1 MKQNFVSAFYF
12 NNSDLAERVEKI
24 LELVVKQTGFKIEK
38 LVQKSSWWNSEKIG
52 AIHYRGT
59 YQQQP
64 AILKIQGVEP
74 ATSEVAMIQSFAK
87 QNQSSIIRPPQLYF
101 SLPWNQELEFEAFI
115 MEVVSKEKVVNLPA
129 ETGEL
134 EKFFALYG
142 EYKKN
147 CLNQPWLEKP
157 THSLAKQT
165 AKNFTNWQKISA
177 ELHPHH
183 PLKKETD
190 QQLLEKGV
198 KVLCDRLAEVNW
210 QFMHGHLST
219 RDLHPADEQV
229 ILLSNLYWS
238 WRQPFYDAVFGF
250 HWYQYDLANSET
262 DLETLLAQRKN
273 WKDYILAIIPQNE
286 HDLKLLNL
294 AFLERNL
301 AGLNLDGLLNKSDK
315 SEALMEFAREEIAQ
329 LL

>member
-12 NNSDLAERVEKI
+12 NNSNLAERVEKF
-24 LELVVKQTGFKIEK
+24 LELVVKQTDFKIEK
-38 LVQKSSWWNSEKIG
+38 LVQQSSWWNSEKIG
-52 AIHYRGT
+52 AILYRGT

-64 AILKIQGVEP
+64 AILKIQGVKP
-74 ATSEVAMIQSFAK
+74 TTSEVVMIEAFNN
-87 QNQSSIIRPPQLYF
+87 QNQSKIIRPPHLYF

-115 MEVVSKEKVVNLPA
+115 MEDVSREKIISLPA
-129 ETGEL
+129 KTGEI
-134 EKFFALYG
+134 EKFFELFH
-142 EYKKN
+142 EYKTN
-147 CLNQPWLEKP
+147 CLKTSWLDKP
-157 THSLAKQT
+157 SVSLAKQT
-165 AKNFTNWQKISA
+165 AKNLIHWQKIRS

-198 KVLCDRLAEVNW
+198 KVLCDRLAEVDW
-210 QFMHGHLST
+210 QFMHGHFST
-219 RDLHPADEQV
+219 HDLHRADEQV

-250 HWYQYDLANSET
+250 HWYQYDLANSEI
-262 DLETLLAQRKN
+262 DLQTLLTQRKN

-301 AGLNLDGLLNKSDK
+301 AGLNLDGLLNKTDK
-315 SEALMEFAREEIAQ
+315 SEALMELTRKEITQ
-329 LL
+329 VI